1 MAIKFHNPKSVA
13 LTGKYSLG
21 VEVPSDARLL
31 FLAGQVGYDSKG
43 RLAPSFEKQC
53 DLTWKNIGR
62 ILKSAGM
69 GFSNIVRV
77 TGFITDSRFIAPYR
91 DIVKINAYVT
101 DPRYMPAY
109 REARAKCIPD
119 APFPAS
125 TLVIVSGL
133 AEPDMKVEVEVIAA
147 K

>member
-53 DLTWKNIGR
+53 DLTWKNIGQ

-69 GFSNIVRV
+69 GYGNIVRV

-91 DIVKINAYVT
+91 DARSKFLKSPNPAATLIV
-101 DPRYMPAY
+101 
-109 REARAKCIPD
+109 
-119 APFPAS
+119 
-125 TLVIVSGL
+125 VSGL
-133 AEPDMKVEVEVIAA
+133 ADPGMFVEIEVVAA
-147 K
+147 RR

>member
-1 MAIKFHNPKSVA
+1 MGETIMAIKFHNPKSVA

-31 FLAGQVGYDSKG
+31 FLAGQVGYDAKG

-91 DIVKINAYVT
+91 D
-101 DPRYMPAY
+101 
-109 REARAKCIPD
+109 ARAKFLKSPY
-119 APFPAS
+119 PAA
-125 TLVIVSGL
+125 TLIVVSGL
-133 AEPDMKVEVEVIAA
+133 ADPGMFVEVEVVAA

>member
-1 MAIKFHNPKSVA
+1 MANKFHNPPNVTLA
-13 LTGKYSLG
+13 GKYSLG
-21 VEVPSDARLL
+21 GEVPAGSRVLYVS
-31 FLAGQVGYDSKG
+31 GQVGLDSKG
-43 RLAPSFEKQC
+43 KLGATIEKQC
-53 DLTWKNIGR
+53 ELVWKNIGQV
-62 ILKSAGM
+62 LKAGGM
-69 GFSNIVRV
+69 
-77 TGFITDSRFIAPYR
+77 TYR

-133 AEPDMKVEVEVIAA
+133 AEPDMKVEVEVVAA

>member
-21 VEVPSDARLL
+21 VEVPADARLL

-43 RLAPSFEKQC
+43 KLAPSFEKQC
-53 DLTWKNIGR
+53 DLTWKNIGQ

-69 GFSNIVRV
+69 GYGNIVRV

-91 DIVKINAYVT
+91 D
-101 DPRYMPAY
+101 
-109 REARAKCIPD
+109 ARAKFLKSPS
-119 APFPAS
+119 PAA
-125 TLVIVSGL
+125 TLIVVSGL
-133 AEPDMKVEVEVIAA
+133 ADPGMFVEVEVVAA

>member
-31 FLAGQVGYDSKG
+31 FLAGQVGYDAKG

-53 DLTWKNIGR
+53 DLTWKNIGQ

-69 GFSNIVRV
+69 GYNNIVRV

-91 DIVKINAYVT
+91 D
-101 DPRYMPAY
+101 
-109 REARAKCIPD
+109 ARAKFLKGPY
-119 APFPAS
+119 PAA
-125 TLVIVSGL
+125 TLIVVSGL
-133 AEPDMKVEVEVIAA
+133 ADPGMFVEVEVVAA

>member
-31 FLAGQVGYDSKG
+31 FLAGQVGYDAKG
-43 RLAPSFEKQC
+43 RLVPGIEKQC
-53 DLTWKNIGR
+53 ELTWKNIGN

-69 GFSNIVRV
+69 GYGNIVRA

-91 DIVKINAYVT
+91 
-101 DPRYMPAY
+101 
-109 REARAKCIPD
+109 EARAKFLKSPY
-119 APFPAS
+119 PAA
-125 TLVIVSGL
+125 TLIVVSGL
-133 AEPDMKVEVEVIAA
+133 ADPGMFVEIEVVAA